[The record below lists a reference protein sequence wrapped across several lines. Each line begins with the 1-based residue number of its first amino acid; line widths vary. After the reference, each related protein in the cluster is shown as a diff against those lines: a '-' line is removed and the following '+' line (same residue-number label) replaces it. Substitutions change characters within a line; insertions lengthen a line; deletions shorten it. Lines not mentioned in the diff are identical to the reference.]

1 MSTFVVV
8 GLCVGI
14 VCALGARGIARLGL
28 AAPLVMVV
36 AGIAVSS
43 AMDEDLTDLLNASAT
58 EHVVELILA
67 LLLFVDAT
75 EVRKGLFG
83 GEQTIAI
90 RLLAGALP
98 LSLFVAIVVGSAL
111 LPATAVATIVVIAC
125 VVMPTDMAPASTLLN
140 DGRLPPR
147 VRSVLNVESGYNDG
161 IVAPIFVVALALLGD
176 DHTGESVGT
185 AILHGLQSSL
195 VAGLVGI
202 AVGFGGA
209 LAARTLTDRA
219 LTTTRGIR
227 IGVALIPLLAYAA
240 AGVLFANGFIAAFV
254 CGIAYHATRNAGVT
268 AHSELELT
276 EDLATL
282 SSMAMWF
289 LFGATVS
296 YLAEIGLPGWEV
308 FVFVAAALTVLRIVP
323 IRLFLLGSDLPTRD
337 RRAIALLGPRG
348 TASIV
353 FGLLAWRGIS
363 DLDDASLV
371 LYVMAATVLGSIAFH
386 GFAANRTAAGYARAI
401 PPSPRS

>member
-14 VCALGARGIARLGL
+14 VCALGGARGGIARLGL

-140 DGRLPPR
+140 DGRLPPPR

-254 CGIAYHATRNAGVT
+254 CGIAYHATRNAGGVT

-323 IRLFLLGSDLPTRD
+323 IRLFLLGSDLPTEIDVRSPFSAHAE
-337 RRAIALLGPRG
+337 RHRSSSVSWPGA
-348 TASIV
+348 ASPTSTTH
-353 FGLLAWRGIS
+353 LWCC
-363 DLDDASLV
+363 
-371 LYVMAATVLGSIAFH
+371 M
-386 GFAANRTAAGYARAI
+386 
-401 PPSPRS
+401 